1 MPTPPLFSTFSAVT
15 ELLVTAAVVWFF
27 YNALKKADY
36 RWGVITAALIYE
48 TLFNITYMVSRLA
61 LHTSSTDVERPG
73 WYIGFVAFHGTL
85 SLVMFLGLI
94 ALVVWAY
101 ERRKQGMED
110 PLGAHRKLSWTF
122 LVLWFVSI
130 GTGELIYIMQWTG
143 ASTV

>member
-15 ELLVTAAVVWFF
+15 ELLVTGAVVWFF
-27 YNALKKADY
+27 YQALKKGQY
-36 RWGVITAALIYE
+36 RWGIITAALVYE
-48 TLFNITYMVSRLA
+48 TLFNITYMVSRLTA
-61 LHTSSTDVERPG
+61 HTSSAEVERPD

-101 ERRKQGMED
+101 ERRKQGMAD
-110 PLGAHRKLSWTF
+110 PLGTHRGLSWTF
-122 LVLWFVSI
+122 LALWFVSI
-130 GTGELIYIMQWTG
+130 LTGELIYIMQWTG